1 MHAELR
7 AIPLTR
13 PPGRAQSGCVLKRR
27 YAVAVALALLPAAWG
42 CGSSGE
48 AAPGFSSAAGGAAI
62 EAGPDAAGT
71 GGTGG
76 SAIVDAG
83 GSDEEAAPAK
93 LGPPYPIVLAHGF
106 FGFKKFAG
114 LDFATYFYEVKD
126 YLAQHGETQ
135 VYTPAVDPFN
145 DSTYRGAQ
153 LADDIQQILQTT
165 GYAKVNIIGH
175 SQGGLDA
182 RVVAHDHPDWV
193 ASVVTYATPNE
204 GTQVADVVLKL
215 ISDPNAQAIIDAL
228 VKVVGAPL
236 YDQVGNET
244 SLSKPMKLF
253 SKDGIAA
260 FNKKYPDA
268 PGVTY
273 YSIAGRTDLTLGGS
287 DCDVPG
293 APAFITDFDK
303 TRDPVD
309 VLLKPTNTLL
319 DEGLSQVPNDGLVQ
333 VQSAR
338 WGTFLGCVP
347 ADHLDEIGQLLG
359 DDPGLGNDWRHKE
372 FFLALVEYLRAQ
384 GF

>member
-1 MHAELR
+1 MYSESPG
-7 AIPLTR
+7 ISLTR
-13 PPGRAQSGCVLKRR
+13 WRGRAHLGRVRKRPTAI
-27 YAVAVALALLPAAWG
+27 AVPLVFSLALAA

-48 AAPGFSSAAGGAAI
+48 SAPGFSQAAGGAGA
-62 EAGPDAAGT
+62 EAGPDGVAAG
-71 GGTGG
+71 GSGG
-76 SAIVDAG
+76 SAVVDAG
-83 GSDEEAAPAK
+83 SEEQEAAPAK
-93 LGPPYPIVLAHGF
+93 LGPPYPIVLSHGF
-106 FGFKKFAG
+106 FGFNKFAG
-114 LDFATYFYEVKD
+114 LDFATYFYQVKD

-153 LADDIQQILQTT
+153 LADDIHQILEQT

-204 GTQVADVVLKL
+204 GTKVADVVLKL
-215 ISDPNAQAIIDAL
+215 ISDPNAQAILDAL

-236 YDQVGNET
+236 YDQVGNQT

-253 SKDGIAA
+253 SQSGIAA
-260 FNKKYPDA
+260 FNKAYPDA
-268 PGVTY
+268 PGVSY
-273 YSIAGRTDLTLGGS
+273 YSIAGRTDLSLGGS
-287 DCDVPG
+287 DCDVPD
-293 APAFITDFDK
+293 APAFITDFAK

-333 VQSAR
+333 VKSAR

-347 ADHLDEIGQLLG
+347 ADHLDEIGQLFG
-359 DDPGLGNDWRHKE
+359 DNPGLGNDWRHKE
-372 FFLALVEYLRAQ
+372 FFLALIQYLRAQ

>member
-1 MHAELR
+1 M
-7 AIPLTR
+7 
-13 PPGRAQSGCVLKRR
+13 PGRFQLRTVLILLAPLL
-27 YAVAVALALLPAAWG
+27 AVSA

-48 AAPGFSSAAGGAAI
+48 TQPGFSPASGGALAEAGADADAGGS
-62 EAGPDAAGT
+62 GGLGGS
-71 GGTGG
+71 GGTP
-76 SAIVDAG
+76 IVDAG
-83 GSDEEAAPAK
+83 SEEEAPAK

-106 FGFKKFAG
+106 FGFNKFAG
-114 LDFATYFYEVKD
+114 LDFATYFYQVKD

-153 LADDIQQILQTT
+153 LADDIKQILDQT

-193 ASVVTYATPNE
+193 ASVVTYATPND
-204 GTQVADVVLKL
+204 GTEVADVVLKL
-215 ISDPNAQAIIDAL
+215 ISDPNAQAVIDAL

-236 YDQVGNET
+236 YDQVGNQT

-253 SKDGIAA
+253 SKEGIAA
-260 FNKKYPDA
+260 FNKQYPDA

-287 DCDVPG
+287 ACD
-293 APAFITDFDK
+293 APNAPSFISDFEK

-309 VLLKPTNTLL
+309 ILLKPTNTLL
-319 DEGLSQVPNDGLVQ
+319 DDGLSQVPNDGLVQ
-333 VQSAR
+333 VESAKH
-338 WGTFLGCVP
+338 GTFLGCVP
-347 ADHLDEIGQLLG
+347 ADHLDEIGQLFG
-359 DDPGLGNDWRHKE
+359 DIPGIGNNWRHKA
-372 FFLALVEYLRAQ
+372 FFLALVQYLRVQ

>member
-1 MHAELR
+1 MRKRPFLVA
-7 AIPLTR
+7 LT
-13 PPGRAQSGCVLKRR
+13 
-27 YAVAVALALLPAAWG
+27 LALLLALPA
-42 CGSSGE
+42 CGSRGD
-48 AAPGFSSAAGGAAI
+48 AGFPSAAGGTSA
-62 EAGPDAAGT
+62 EAGPDATEAGGAGGALVEAGT
-71 GGTGG
+71 
-76 SAIVDAG
+76 DAE
-83 GSDEEAAPAK
+83 DAPAK

-106 FGFKKFAG
+106 FGFDKFAG
-114 LDFATYFYEVKD
+114 LDFATYFYQVKD
-126 YLAQHGETQ
+126 YLAQNGETQ

-153 LADDIQQILQTT
+153 LSDAIQKILQQT

-204 GTQVADVVLKL
+204 GTQVADVVLRL

-236 YDQVGNET
+236 YDQVGNQT
-244 SLSKPMKLF
+244 LLSKPMKLF
-253 SKDGIAA
+253 SQAGIAA
-260 FNKKYPDA
+260 FNQQYPDA

-273 YSIAGRTDLTLGGS
+273 YSIAGRTDLSLGIP
-287 DCDVPG
+287 DCNAPG
-293 APAFITDFDK
+293 APSFITDFNK
-303 TRDPVD
+303 TLDPVD
-309 VLLKPTNTLL
+309 PLLKPTNTLL

-333 VQSAR
+333 VKSAR

-347 ADHLDEIGQLLG
+347 ADHLDEIGQLFG
-359 DDPGLGNDWRHKE
+359 DSPGLGNNWQYRE
-372 FFLALVEYLRAQ
+372 FFLALVQFLRAQ

>member
-1 MHAELR
+1 MFELR
-7 AIPLTR
+7 HALVVPL
-13 PPGRAQSGCVLKRR
+13 AFSL
-27 YAVAVALALLPAAWG
+27 ALAA

-48 AAPGFSSAAGGAAI
+48 TNPGFVPAAGGARS
-62 EAGPDAAGT
+62 EAGPDAPVADGSGGGS
-71 GGTGG
+71 GGTAG
-76 SAIVDAG
+76 IVDAG
-83 GSDEEAAPAK
+83 GEESQAL

-114 LDFATYFYEVKD
+114 LDFATYFYQVKD
-126 YLAQHGETQ
+126 YLAQNGETQ

-153 LADDIQQILQTT
+153 LADDIHQILEQT

-204 GTQVADVVLKL
+204 GTEVADVVLKL
-215 ISDPNAQAIIDAL
+215 ISNPNAQSIIDAL

-236 YDQVGNET
+236 YDQIGNET

-253 SKDGIAA
+253 SKEGIAA
-260 FNKKYPDA
+260 FNQKYPDA

-273 YSIAGRTDLTLGGS
+273 YSIAGRTALSLGGS
-287 DCDVPG
+287 DCDVPD
-293 APAFITDFDK
+293 APSFISDFAK

-309 VLLKPTNTLL
+309 PLLQPTNSLL
-319 DEGLSQVPNDGLVQ
+319 DDGLSGVPNDGLVQ
-333 VQSAR
+333 VKSAR

-359 DDPGLGNDWRHKE
+359 DNPGLGNNWRHKQ
-372 FFLALVEYLRAQ
+372 FFLALVQFLRAQ